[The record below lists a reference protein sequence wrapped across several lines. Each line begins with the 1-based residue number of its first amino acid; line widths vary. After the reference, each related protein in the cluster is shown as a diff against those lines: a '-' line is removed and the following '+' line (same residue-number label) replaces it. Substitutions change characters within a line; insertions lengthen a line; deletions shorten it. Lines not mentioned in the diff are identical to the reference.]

1 MPIKKRARSDE
12 DKDVQFRRI
21 LVSGLE
27 LLQENNGKGFSMR
40 KLAKR
45 LNMAPSNLYNYV
57 KNENELK
64 IMILNEHLGMSIDD
78 YEIYFEAQ
86 KKPYI
91 EILSEIITHFFE
103 SNTGEYNWAFVE
115 LVNIQHSKEKGLLDL
130 DLLINPY
137 KILIEKAIENEELPP
152 QNPELSALYVW
163 STLLG
168 VVNTLHL
175 ASSKGAS
182 DITMPNMFL
191 KYAKQRIISS
201 LKSEN

>member
-1 MPIKKRARSDE
+1 MFIKKRARSDE

-21 LVSGLE
+21 IESGLE
-27 LLQENNGKGFSMR
+27 LLQENNGKEFSMR

-57 KNENELK
+57 KNENELR

-78 YEIYFEAQ
+78 YEKYFEAQ
-86 KKPYI
+86 EKPYI
-91 EILSEIITHFFE
+91 VILSEMITHFIE

-115 LVNIQHSKEKGLLDL
+115 LVNIQHSKEKGLLDM
-130 DLLINPY
+130 DLLIDPY
-137 KILIEKAIENEELPP
+137 RILIEKAIEREELPN
-152 QNPELSALYVW
+152 QNPEFSALYVW

-175 ASSKGAS
+175 ASPNKTS
-182 DITMPNMFL
+182 DKTMSSMFQ
-191 KYAKQRIISS
+191 KYATQRIMSS
-201 LKSEN
+201 LKSEI